1 MKWKFQTA
9 GRLLALLAL
18 SGALLAAPLPAQ
30 AAPGV
35 LTGLTGTSPKLE
47 LELTEME
54 LEITDDDPRPKGYL
68 YTSGQSDYYFIVWMS
83 SNSNVATVD
92 GDGKVTGRNAGTAII
107 TAISDHGER
116 AACKVT
122 VTRKNEE
129 AARKKPTLDT
139 TSLSLVLQYNDLHPT
154 HQLQLTNSDHSF
166 LYVYQWMSSNPEVA
180 TVSDKGLVTAQAAG
194 TTTITATTADG
205 TALSASCAV
214 TVTTAVT
221 SITLTPDYFEGQKGD
236 SFDITAE
243 VYPED
248 ATDKS
253 ITWASSAPEVATV
266 DANGH
271 VEILEEGIAN
281 ISATSNDGSAI
292 SGYCRVV
299 ATSDIILATSITVEP
314 TDYEA
319 VEGSEFTLTAT
330 VLPENVSFPEV
341 LFTTNHSSIATV
353 DNTGLVKIVG
363 VGECEITAY
372 TTDGTNLSAVCRVTG
387 VSGVEEIIAPGT
399 TADVYDTKGVLV
411 ARDAD
416 AATLRAL
423 PKGIYIVG
431 GRKVVL

>member
-35 LTGLTGTSPKLE
+35 LTGLTGTGSKLE

-154 HQLQLTNSDHSF
+154 HQLRLTNSSR
-166 LYVYQWMSSNPEVA
+166 S
-180 TVSDKGLVTAQAAG
+180 
-194 TTTITATTADG
+194 
-205 TALSASCAV
+205 
-214 TVTTAVT
+214 T
-221 SITLTPDYFEGQKGD
+221 SG
-236 SFDITAE
+236 
-243 VYPED
+243 
-248 ATDKS
+248 
-253 ITWASSAPEVATV
+253 
-266 DANGH
+266 
-271 VEILEEGIAN
+271 
-281 ISATSNDGSAI
+281 
-292 SGYCRVV
+292 
-299 ATSDIILATSITVEP
+299 
-314 TDYEA
+314 
-319 VEGSEFTLTAT
+319 
-330 VLPENVSFPEV
+330 
-341 LFTTNHSSIATV
+341 
-353 DNTGLVKIVG
+353 
-363 VGECEITAY
+363 
-372 TTDGTNLSAVCRVTG
+372 
-387 VSGVEEIIAPGT
+387 
-399 TADVYDTKGVLV
+399 
-411 ARDAD
+411 
-416 AATLRAL
+416 
-423 PKGIYIVG
+423 
-431 GRKVVL
+431 

>member
-35 LTGLTGTSPKLE
+35 LTGLTGTGSKLE

-129 AARKKPTLDT
+129 SARKKPTLDT

-194 TTTITATTADG
+194 TTTITAMVSNG
-205 TALSASCAV
+205 QALRCSV
-214 TVTTAVT
+214 TVT
-221 SITLTPDYFEGQKGD
+221 
-236 SFDITAE
+236 
-243 VYPED
+243 
-248 ATDKS
+248 
-253 ITWASSAPEVATV
+253 
-266 DANGH
+266 
-271 VEILEEGIAN
+271 
-281 ISATSNDGSAI
+281 
-292 SGYCRVV
+292 
-299 ATSDIILATSITVEP
+299 SDIGKVTLNKSDLLLRIVGTQER
-314 TDYEA
+314 
-319 VEGSEFTLTAT
+319 LTAT
-330 VLPENVSFPEV
+330 VAVEGGGSVPITWVSSNPGV
-341 LFTTNHSSIATV
+341 VTV
-353 DNTGLVKIVG
+353 DADGVVTAIADGEAKVTALSPAGRFDVCSVVVG
-363 VGECEITAY
+363 MAAEKYESEADLADELKLPDPYVAVRLNNQKKRKSPRPWLFLTAM
-372 TTDGTNLSAVCRVTG
+372 GGFC
-387 VSGVEEIIAPGT
+387 
-399 TADVYDTKGVLV
+399 VYGNGCAGKN
-411 ARDAD
+411 
-416 AATLRAL
+416 L
-423 PKGIYIVG
+423 PKRNFFQKIFCVAWRGVPDTSGRLRQVKKDKMARTLFKTGSGCPTERRNRCKKG
-431 GRKVVL
+431 GCPACLTHFTRI

>member
-35 LTGLTGTSPKLE
+35 LTGLTGTGSKLE

-154 HQLQLTNSDHSF
+154 HQLR
-166 LYVYQWMSSNPEVA
+166 MSSNPEVA

-194 TTTITATTADG
+194 TTTITAMVSNG
-205 TALSASCAV
+205 QALRCSV
-214 TVTTAVT
+214 TVT
-221 SITLTPDYFEGQKGD
+221 
-236 SFDITAE
+236 
-243 VYPED
+243 
-248 ATDKS
+248 
-253 ITWASSAPEVATV
+253 
-266 DANGH
+266 
-271 VEILEEGIAN
+271 
-281 ISATSNDGSAI
+281 
-292 SGYCRVV
+292 
-299 ATSDIILATSITVEP
+299 SDIGKVTLNKSDLLLRTVGTQER
-314 TDYEA
+314 
-319 VEGSEFTLTAT
+319 LTAT
-330 VLPENVSFPEV
+330 VAVEGGGSVPITWVSSNPGV
-341 LFTTNHSSIATV
+341 VTV
-353 DNTGLVKIVG
+353 DADGVVTAIADGEAKVTALSPAGRFDVCSVVVG
-363 VGECEITAY
+363 MAAEKYESEADLADELKLPDPYV
-372 TTDGTNLSAVCRVTG
+372 AVRLNKL
-387 VSGVEEIIAPGT
+387 A
-399 TADVYDTKGVLV
+399 
-411 ARDAD
+411 
-416 AATLRAL
+416 
-423 PKGIYIVG
+423 
-431 GRKVVL
+431 

>member
-35 LTGLTGTSPKLE
+35 LTGLTGTGSKLE

-139 TSLSLVLQYNDLHPT
+139 TSLSLVLQYNDLHPA

-180 TVSDKGLVTAQAAG
+180 TVNDKGLVTAQ
-194 TTTITATTADG
+194 
-205 TALSASCAV
+205 
-214 TVTTAVT
+214 
-221 SITLTPDYFEGQKGD
+221 K
-236 SFDITAE
+236 
-243 VYPED
+243 
-248 ATDKS
+248 
-253 ITWASSAPEVATV
+253 
-266 DANGH
+266 N
-271 VEILEEGIAN
+271 
-281 ISATSNDGSAI
+281 
-292 SGYCRVV
+292 
-299 ATSDIILATSITVEP
+299 
-314 TDYEA
+314 
-319 VEGSEFTLTAT
+319 
-330 VLPENVSFPEV
+330 
-341 LFTTNHSSIATV
+341 
-353 DNTGLVKIVG
+353 
-363 VGECEITAY
+363 
-372 TTDGTNLSAVCRVTG
+372 
-387 VSGVEEIIAPGT
+387 
-399 TADVYDTKGVLV
+399 
-411 ARDAD
+411 
-416 AATLRAL
+416 
-423 PKGIYIVG
+423 
-431 GRKVVL
+431 